1 MGRKQPV
8 PAAAVVLDGVAKRYG
23 KGKHAVQ
30 ALQGVT
36 ASFPR
41 GSFTAVMGP
50 SGSGKSTFMQCA
62 AGLDRPSAGSVWLGD
77 VELTRLREGRLT
89 DLRRT
94 RIGFVFQ
101 SFNLLPALTVRQN
114 VLLPLRLSGVRG
126 DRDRQ
131 ALAAVGLAGY
141 EHRRPGELS
150 GGQQQ
155 RVAIARALVTEP
167 DVVFADEP
175 TGALDTVT
183 AGEVLALLRTA
194 VDRLG
199 ADGRDGHP
207 RPGGGRVGG
216 PGAVPR
222 GRTPGRRAARRV
234 RDRHR
239 RPDAG
244 AGVMSA
250 GLARASIR
258 ARPSTFVGVLVA
270 LTFSATVVTTCV
282 AMLVTVG
289 GMAAFPNQADVSDLA
304 VALTGGTGYLTILM
318 VAVVASLAVNQRERE
333 TALLRAVGA
342 RPWHIRRMVV
352 TEMLLCAVPST
363 VLGYALGSIVVRQ
376 WYDAMAAAG
385 MVPGDGRV
393 TVGLLPPLVSF
404 GVLGVTSVLGGL
416 IAARR
421 AARTRPAAA
430 MARATTPT
438 RGMGTPRR
446 LLAAVALAGAVTLT
460 VLEFTLPAATAYD
473 VVPLVLLAYLVTVG
487 LAGPFLGMAATAMTV
502 PVSRLLGVTGELA
515 VANNRAR
522 SRRMSAAIA
531 PVVFAS
537 SFAVA
542 KLCELYGDGHGLS
555 DMESLEIFGTALYAG
570 FAVVIAAST
579 QVMLT
584 MERLRE
590 VSLLRII
597 GVRRWRVVG
606 MVVWESVV
614 IAAGALVVGAVV
626 GVVVSIPMMGGVPPV
641 TAWLWV
647 AGSGLLVVVAAA
659 VLPLLRLLTVQPIVG
674 VALRT

>member
-1 MGRKQPV
+1 
-8 PAAAVVLDGVAKRYG
+8 
-23 KGKHAVQ
+23 
-30 ALQGVT
+30 
-36 ASFPR
+36 
-41 GSFTAVMGP
+41 
-50 SGSGKSTFMQCA
+50 
-62 AGLDRPSAGSVWLGD
+62 
-77 VELTRLREGRLT
+77 
-89 DLRRT
+89 
-94 RIGFVFQ
+94 
-101 SFNLLPALTVRQN
+101 
-114 VLLPLRLSGVRG
+114 
-126 DRDRQ
+126 
-131 ALAAVGLAGY
+131 
-141 EHRRPGELS
+141 
-150 GGQQQ
+150 
-155 RVAIARALVTEP
+155 
-167 DVVFADEP
+167 
-175 TGALDTVT
+175 
-183 AGEVLALLRTA
+183 
-194 VDRLG
+194 
-199 ADGRDGHP
+199 
-207 RPGGGRVGG
+207 
-216 PGAVPR
+216 
-222 GRTPGRRAARRV
+222 
-234 RDRHR
+234 
-239 RPDAG
+239 
-244 AGVMSA
+244 MSA

-304 VALTGGTGYLTILM
+304 TALTGGTGYLTILM

-352 TEMLLCAVPST
+352 AEMLLCAVPST
-363 VLGYALGSIVVRQ
+363 VLGYVLGSVMVRQ
-376 WYDAMAAAG
+376 WYHAMAAAG
-385 MVPGDGRV
+385 MVPRDGRV

-446 LLAAVALAGAVTLT
+446 LLAVVALAGAVTLT
-460 VLEFTLPAATAYD
+460 VVEFTLPAATAYD

-487 LAGPFLGMAATAMTV
+487 LAGPFLGRAATALTV

-522 SRRMSAAIA
+522 SRRMPAVIA

-537 SFAVA
+537 SFAFA
-542 KLCELYGDGHGLS
+542 KFFELYRDGPS
-555 DMESLEIFGTALYAG
+555 DMASLEIFGTGLYAG
-570 FAVVIAAST
+570 FAAVIAAST

-614 IAAGALVVGAVV
+614 IAAGALVIGAAVA
-626 GVVVSIPMMGGVPPV
+626 VVVSIPMMGGVPPV

-647 AGSGLLVVVAAA
+647 VGSGLLVVVAAA
-659 VLPLLRLLTVQPIVG
+659 VLPLLRLLAIQPITG
-674 VALRT
+674 VVLRA